1 MFIQY
6 CKNHSTTIHSTRLF
20 LRNVSTFKKLKVICP
35 LRSVRVGICPNSYF
49 KSIRNLTRISR
60 MLQTNLCPFVYVNIL
75 DQLNLISEN
84 KSTTNDLSQ
93 KVLISHLING
103 KKTIPFFRLLFW
115 HHSTSWYCMKI
126 ITNSFCNLRL

>member
-1 MFIQY
+1 MNVKYDSCFILIKPKY
-6 CKNHSTTIHSTRLF
+6 NKNNELQIKSYSMYQCAYTAITDPELS
-20 LRNVSTFKKLKVICP
+20 
-35 LRSVRVGICPNSYF
+35 NSYF
-49 KSIRNLTRISR
+49 KSIRNLTRINR
-60 MLQTNLCPFVYVNIL
+60 ILQTNVCSFVYVNIL
-75 DQLNLISEN
+75 DHLNLISEN